1 MCFTRKIDYTIAKNQ
16 KYIYNEISESSKNSK
31 KINNNLSE
39 INDEIENLYNAIRFS
54 KTITINYDEYLYM
67 QQENEK
73 NKKII
78 KEYEEDLKELVNI
91 YNKCFKGKFIQT
103 KEFGKEEWV
112 QVWETFDVLDK
123 YKYLCKEI

>member
-1 MCFTRKIDYTIAKNQ
+1 MCFTREIDYTIAKNQ
-16 KYIYNEISESSKNSK
+16 KYIYNEISKSSKNSK

-73 NKKII
+73 NKRII
-78 KEYEEDLKELVNI
+78 KEYEEDLKELVNK
-91 YNKCFKGKFIQT
+91 YNKCFEGKFIQT
-103 KEFGKEEWV
+103 KELGKEEWEP
-112 QVWETFDVLDK
+112 VWEHFDVLDK